1 MLTMNDFPSDIFTEP
16 QGYSVDTLQHLGPLT
31 GMAGIWEG
39 IRVLDVKPKAD
50 GPRKQAFV
58 ERIELQPIDPQTNG
72 PQLFYG
78 LRYHTHMTKPDQVK
92 TYHDQVGYWLW
103 EPANNNI
110 IHTLSIPRGMI
121 TMASGKAS
129 PDAREFELV
138 AKEDDRCA
146 GISSNP
152 FLDYAFRTVEFRI
165 KVSIHDDGT
174 WSYEQD
180 TVLKIQNQ
188 VELFHHV
195 DNNTLHKVGEATP
208 NPLAC

>member
-1 MLTMNDFPSDIFTEP
+1 MNDFPSDIFTEP

-208 NPLAC
+208 NPLVC